1 MKLLLT
7 TDPMMWVFIA
17 LVFVCLATFCY
28 GMWTELG
35 RTGRRVVRFLNAWYR
50 SRRGDV
56 LNVAFLAGTFLLSLG
71 YAWLRWILTHTP
83 E

>member
-56 LNVAFLAGTFLLSLG
+56 LNVAFLFACAGISWLWMW
-71 YAWLRWILTHTP
+71 AWWILTHSP